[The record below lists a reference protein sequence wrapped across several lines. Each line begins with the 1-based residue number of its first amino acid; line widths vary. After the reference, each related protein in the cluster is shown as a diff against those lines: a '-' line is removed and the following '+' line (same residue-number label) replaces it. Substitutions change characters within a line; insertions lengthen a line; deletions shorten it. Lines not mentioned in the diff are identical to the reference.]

1 MNYFDEH
8 FVIPEDM
15 QPPQT
20 TACKTEQSTIPCSK
34 KWIQLIIK
42 LILHQQNEKQSSSAY
57 PSLRILRMKTWA
69 HIIYLLVINAAI
81 FFLLCVHFSQKINQ
95 LMRFY
100 FEYITGGIAQIVYKS
115 LLEEH
120 IQNFRY
126 IRITS

>member
-20 TACKTEQSTIPCSK
+20 TACKTEQSTIPSSK

-69 HIIYLLVINAAI
+69 HIISLLVIHAASI
-81 FFLLCVHFSQKINQ
+81 FFLLRVHFSLKINQ
-95 LMRFY
+95 LMGFY
-100 FEYITGGIAQIVYKS
+100 FGGIARIVYKS